1 MAKNTCIFTP
11 AQLQEFKQQF
21 EDLDADGDGKLDREE
36 VGEILQ
42 WEASYVDRLMV
53 VLLFEKYDRNKD
65 GVISFDEFLDFCE
78 HACSRDQDLL
88 LREIFAICD
97 VDHNQQLDLN
107 EVICLGKL
115 MGVDVTKNDA
125 IATIDSLDRNRDKVI
140 NITEFLS
147 ILHQ

>member
-78 HACSRDQDLL
+78 HACL
-88 LREIFAICD
+88 
-97 VDHNQQLDLN
+97 
-107 EVICLGKL
+107 
-115 MGVDVTKNDA
+115 
-125 IATIDSLDRNRDKVI
+125 SLI
-140 NITEFLS
+140 HI
-147 ILHQ
+147 